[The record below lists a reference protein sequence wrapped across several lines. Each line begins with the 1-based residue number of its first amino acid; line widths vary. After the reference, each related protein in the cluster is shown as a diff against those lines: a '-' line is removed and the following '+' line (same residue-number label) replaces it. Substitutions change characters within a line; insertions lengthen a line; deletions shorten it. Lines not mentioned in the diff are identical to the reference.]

1 MDIRKLYAS
10 LSETDRTIYQQIR
23 TDMRRIY
30 LRAHTHILGMDKWET
45 DDDFYLDLI
54 DIKLAVLFDRAGAID
69 GAEAPVDK
77 QEEKAIEASI
87 EKQGASISDG
97 SKKLSMMP
105 VGLKQRTDIKA
116 QGWNK

>member
-30 LRAHTHILGMDKWET
+30 LRAHTHVIGMDKWEME
-45 DDDFYLDLI
+45 DDYFLDLI
-54 DIKLAVLFDRAGAID
+54 DMKVAVLFDRAGAVD

-77 QEEKAIEASI
+77 QEEKAIEESI
-87 EKQGASISDG
+87 EKQGASIG

-105 VGLKQRTDIKA
+105 PKLVS
-116 QGWNK
+116 GWGDK

>member
-30 LRAHTHILGMDKWET
+30 LRAHTHVIGMDKWEME
-45 DDDFYLDLI
+45 DDYFLDLI
-54 DIKLAVLFDRAGAID
+54 DMKVAVLFDRAGAID

-97 SKKLSMMP
+97 SRKLSMMP
-105 VGLKQRTDIKA
+105 PKLV
-116 QGWNK
+116 QGWG